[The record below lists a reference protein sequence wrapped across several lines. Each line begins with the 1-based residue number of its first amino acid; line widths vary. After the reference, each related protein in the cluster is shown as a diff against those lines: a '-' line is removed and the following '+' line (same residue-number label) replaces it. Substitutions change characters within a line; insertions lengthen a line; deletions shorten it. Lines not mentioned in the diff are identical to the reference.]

1 VRWFWRLFKTVANFG
16 FFFWRMCW
24 ASCPGP
30 GPPQKMVKKTTLF
43 QNAIGWKN
51 RAAELLMNSPLISM
65 KSQTFVF
72 GHLNMGIGSRCGA
85 AGPGLPTCSK
95 YRPFFKKVKTEKK
108 FKKT

>member
-1 VRWFWRLFKTVANFG
+1 
-16 FFFWRMCW
+16 
-24 ASCPGP
+24 
-30 GPPQKMVKKTTLF
+30 
-43 QNAIGWKN
+43 
-51 RAAELLMNSPLISM
+51 MNSPLISM

-108 FKKT
+108 IKKNIGLFEGFHTVFIVPRKLEKNGQKKNP